1 MGILIS
7 IRHTLYHD
15 ITAKS
20 IGYGQIIEIFFDFLT
35 SVCKTRMVNLPLFS
49 QRQGAAQSYGQSVP
63 GRRREYNN
71 PVPEIH
77 ISQTRRS
84 YKWIKEKTFSNART
98 AAGKRDTQKDASCPA
113 RSNTASVTA
122 KPIGKRRKRSRNA
135 RRRSSPECRCRQQA
149 LAADL
154 RSIAMSGCAC
164 ASRRSRRQLI
174 SNMKRHWKSISSPGW
189 AAASHWGSRQ
199 GSSTILQG
207 SFCLRRSWL
216 RKPYTI
222 FLLC

>member
-1 MGILIS
+1 MKAYRGVCHSMGILIS

-122 KPIGKRRKRSRNA
+122 KPIGKRRKGHEMQGGDHRRNA
-135 RRRSSPECRCRQQA
+135 
-149 LAADL
+149 
-154 RSIAMSGCAC
+154 
-164 ASRRSRRQLI
+164 
-174 SNMKRHWKSISSPGW
+174 
-189 AAASHWGSRQ
+189 AAASRLSPQ
-199 GSSTILQG
+199 ICVL
-207 SFCLRRSWL
+207 LR
-216 RKPYTI
+216 
-222 FLLC
+222 